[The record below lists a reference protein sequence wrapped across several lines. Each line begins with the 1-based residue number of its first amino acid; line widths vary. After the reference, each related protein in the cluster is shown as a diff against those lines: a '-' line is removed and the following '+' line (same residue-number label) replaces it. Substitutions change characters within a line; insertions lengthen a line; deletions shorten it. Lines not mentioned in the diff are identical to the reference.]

1 MNILF
6 LIGILISFNSW
17 AKVSLSL
24 DLNHKQVKQGEIVE
38 GRLIVKQTE
47 GQAAL
52 GGLKGKNVAKTL
64 YLLNVS
70 PFMVKHGQLESE
82 AKVIFLAVPQTN
94 SITETVNGEEVVIS
108 WDGIEILPTE
118 ESKSFL
124 LGDFTIPEARQVLK
138 WVIFLAAPLLL
149 IGVFVWFMKI
159 SKRRRLLKEHI
170 AQLKKEL
177 SDCHS
182 YDEIVLMWRNKRR
195 YLEAFPSLDTV
206 FKNFEDVLFKH
217 QFKPSRTNSETEE
230 VLTGYQKFI
239 VEVSAVI
246 NEK

>member
-1 MNILF
+1 MIKLF
-6 LIGILISFNSW
+6 LVGILICFNSW
-17 AKVSLSL
+17 AKVSLVME
-24 DLNHKQVKQGEIVE
+24 LNHNQVKQGEIVE
-38 GRLIVKQTE
+38 GRLIVKHTE

-70 PFMVKHGQLESE
+70 PFMVKQGQLESE
-82 AKVIFLAVPQTN
+82 AKVIFLAVPQTS
-94 SITETVNGEEVVIS
+94 SITETVNGEEVSIS
-108 WDGIEILPTE
+108 WEGIEILPTE

-124 LGDFTIPEARQVLK
+124 LGDFTVPEARQILK
-138 WVIFLAAPLLL
+138 WILFIAAPLLL
-149 IGVFVWFMKI
+149 IGVFVWFMKT
-159 SKRRRLLKEHI
+159 SKRRRLFKDQI

-177 SDCHS
+177 TGCGT

-195 YLEAFPSLDTV
+195 YLEAFPGLDTV

-217 QFKPSRTNSETEE
+217 QFKPSRTSLETDE
-230 VLTGYQKFI
+230 VLTSYKKFI
-239 VEVSAVI
+239 VEASAVI

>member
-1 MNILF
+1 M
-6 LIGILISFNSW
+6 
-17 AKVSLSL
+17 
-24 DLNHKQVKQGEIVE
+24 DLNHKQVKQGEIAE

-70 PFMVKHGQLESE
+70 PFMVKQGQLESE

-94 SITETVNGEEVVIS
+94 SITETINGEEVAIS
-108 WDGIEILPTE
+108 WEGIEILPTE

-124 LGDFTIPEARQVLK
+124 LGDFTIPEARQILK
-138 WVIFLAAPLLL
+138 WIIFVIAPLM
-149 IGVFVWFMKI
+149 IMGIFVWFKKRSKKI
-159 SKRRRLLKEHI
+159 RQLKDQI
-170 AQLKKEL
+170 TQLKKEL
-177 SDCHS
+177 TECGS

-195 YLEAFPSLDTV
+195 YLEVFPKLDIV

-217 QFKPSRTNSETEE
+217 QFKPCRTNFDTEE
-230 VLTGYQKFI
+230 VLTAYKKFI
-239 VEVSAVI
+239 TEVKVVA